1 MVFSSYIFLFYFLPL
16 VLGAYLVVPRVLK
29 NLVLISASLLFY
41 AWGEPRFVGML
52 LGLCAI
58 DFVISQLIERAD
70 PEKSKRWLT
79 LSIVINVCSLGYFKY
94 ANFFVGEAS
103 RVGSWFGAPPLAWQA
118 VVLPIGISF
127 FTFHKISYVV
137 DVYRKV

>member
-16 VLGAYLVVPRVLK
+16 VLGAYLVAPRILK

-58 DFVISQLIERAD
+58 DFILSQLIERAT
-70 PEKSKRWLT
+70 PRWSKTWLM
-79 LSIVINVCSLGYFKY
+79 LSIV
-94 ANFFVGEAS
+94 
-103 RVGSWFGAPPLAWQA
+103 RP
-118 VVLPIGISF
+118 
-127 FTFHKISYVV
+127 
-137 DVYRKV
+137 R